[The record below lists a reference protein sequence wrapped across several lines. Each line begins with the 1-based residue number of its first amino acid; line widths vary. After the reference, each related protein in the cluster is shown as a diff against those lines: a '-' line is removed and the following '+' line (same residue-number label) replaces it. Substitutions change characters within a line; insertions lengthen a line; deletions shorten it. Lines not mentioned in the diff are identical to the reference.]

1 MIENKE
7 FQEILKKYPDDAVM
21 ALCLE
26 YNNQK
31 SLFYDLEINGIKF
44 EVEGTEIKAV
54 IIVNEDFNKE
64 YETLINGGEIDEKI
78 YRE

>member
-7 FQEILKKYPDDAVM
+7 FREILEKYPDDAVM

-44 EVEGTEIKAV
+44 LAGGDEIKAV